1 MEVRPLSSHHSCD
14 PFLSSRVSVF
24 FLRGVKQSS
33 QIFENNRKTL
43 SIQLGF
49 CLTGT
54 ITSKIWKPLG
64 LCVVLRPQSKT
75 QQRPTLGW
83 VGQPN
88 QCSGVSGRLG
98 KRVTCASAKTAFLR
112 CHLGVH
118 SLHEAPHEFPAHC
131 GDDIP
136 VTSVPHAPALPP
148 PLGSCS
154 EVKSQKGMR
163 EGSRGG

>member
-1 MEVRPLSSHHSCD
+1 MDVRPPTFITQLT
-14 PFLSSRVSVF
+14 PFSPPETVS
-24 FLRGVKQSS
+24 FLWGVNQSS

-118 SLHEAPHEFPAHC
+118 SLHEAPQEFPAPC
-131 GDDIP
+131 GDDVP
-136 VTSVPHAPALPP
+136 VTRVPRAPAPPHPQAPAL
-148 PLGSCS
+148 
-154 EVKSQKGMR
+154 
-163 EGSRGG
+163 

>member
-1 MEVRPLSSHHSCD
+1 MDVRPPTFITQLT
-14 PFLSSRVSVF
+14 PFSPPETVS
-24 FLRGVKQSS
+24 FLWGVNQSS

-118 SLHEAPHEFPAHC
+118 SLHEAPQEFPAPY
-131 GDDIP
+131 GDDVP
-136 VTSVPHAPALPP
+136 VTRVPRAPAPPHPQAPAL
-148 PLGSCS
+148 
-154 EVKSQKGMR
+154 KGKVR
-163 EGSRGG
+163 RG